1 MNKRPV
7 GTRVL
12 TKKEHDETL
21 NQLLAQRDELAAKIR
36 IMSVTLFTTRAKNQY
51 KGFLER
57 MEEVDRAIAIF
68 EKEHV
73 IVRD

>member
-12 TKKEHDETL
+12 TKEEHDRTL
-21 NQLLAQRDELAAKIR
+21 NALIAQRDELAAKIR
-36 IMSVTLFTTRAKNQY
+36 IMSVTLFTVRARNQY
-51 KGFLER
+51 KGFQER
-57 MEEVDRAIAIF
+57 MEEVDRAIAVF